1 MTTQML
7 TLYLRRSIGGLRLA
21 LTILWIQLLAL
32 PYTLNPGT
40 LMVPGAPASSN
51 LAIVVKFLCLGM
63 LLLLGVTSSGT
74 VLVGVLM
81 GAECAVELVG
91 GLSCCAGG
99 IALAAFLLKKLRG
112 RIGPLWIPAPAGAIT
127 GGLAVAAAYPFSEP
141 EHYCWLGGVY
151 CIVFAILCYA
161 GGAGLAALTRSRRQ
175 LMNRYSPT
183 QAPAP

>member
-1 MTTQML
+1 MTNQML
-7 TLYLRRSIGGLRLA
+7 FLYLRRSIGGLRLA

-81 GAECAVELVG
+81 GTECAVELVG

-99 IALAAFLLKKLRG
+99 IALAALLLKKLRG

>member
-1 MTTQML
+1 MTNQML
-7 TLYLRRSIGGLRLA
+7 FLYLRRSIGGLRLA

-81 GAECAVELVG
+81 GTECAVELVG

-99 IALAAFLLKKLRG
+99 IALAALLLKKLRG

-161 GGAGLAALTRSRRQ
+161 GGAGLAALTRFC
-175 LMNRYSPT
+175 
-183 QAPAP
+183 